1 VYLRTLLIVLV
12 LGVVVV
18 FALLNWSVFTAPTTL
33 SIGFTTFE
41 APLGL
46 ILLGA
51 IGALTLLF
59 LIYLVYL
66 QATALMESRQY
77 SRELKNQRELA
88 DRAEESR
95 FTELRSSLETELR
108 RITDQMDDSNAVIS
122 TRLDG
127 LAHELRSA
135 IEQSTNSLSLHRRNR
150 RSPRADRWQSQRE
163 SKARPITSN
172 DESDRDSRSAESDEL
187 FFPVFFALPSS
198 ILCIDMERPR

>member
-1 VYLRTLLIVLV
+1 MYLRTLLIVLV
-12 LGVVVV
+12 LGVVVI

-33 SIGFTTFE
+33 SIGFTTVE

-66 QATALMESRQY
+66 QASALMESRQY

-108 RITDQMDDSNAVIS
+108 RIADQMADSNTAMN

-127 LAHELRSA
+127 LAHDLRSA
-135 IEQSTNSLSLHRRNR
+135 IEQSTNSLS
-150 RSPRADRWQSQRE
+150 AYIGEIEDRLERTGGSL
-163 SKARPITSN
+163 KANPS
-172 DESDRDSRSAESDEL
+172 RDL
-187 FFPVFFALPSS
+187 
-198 ILCIDMERPR
+198 

>member
-18 FALLNWSVFTAPTTL
+18 FALLNWSVFTAPTIL
-33 SIGFTTFE
+33 SVGFTTFD

-95 FTELRSSLETELR
+95 FTELRSSLETELG
-108 RITDQMDDSNAVIS
+108 RIANQMADSNIAMN

-127 LAHELRSA
+127 LAHDLRSA
-135 IEQSTNSLSLHRRNR
+135 IEQSTNSLSAYIGEIEDRLERTGGSLKENPRR
-150 RSPRADRWQSQRE
+150 D
-163 SKARPITSN
+163 
-172 DESDRDSRSAESDEL
+172 L
-187 FFPVFFALPSS
+187 
-198 ILCIDMERPR
+198 

>member
-1 VYLRTLLIVLV
+1 VQEVPVYLRTLLIVLV

-108 RITDQMDDSNAVIS
+108 RIGDQMADSNAVIN

-135 IEQSTNSLSLHRRNR
+135 IEQSTNSLSAYIGEIEDRLERTGGSLKENPRR
-150 RSPRADRWQSQRE
+150 D
-163 SKARPITSN
+163 
-172 DESDRDSRSAESDEL
+172 L
-187 FFPVFFALPSS
+187 
-198 ILCIDMERPR
+198 

>member
-1 VYLRTLLIVLV
+1 MYLRTLLILLV
-12 LGVVVV
+12 LGVVVI

-33 SIGFTTFE
+33 SIGFTTVE

-66 QATALMESRQY
+66 QASALMESRQY

-95 FTELRSSLETELR
+95 FTELRSSLETDLR
-108 RITDQMDDSNAVIS
+108 RIADQMADSNTAMN

-127 LAHELRSA
+127 LAHDLRSA
-135 IEQSTNSLSLHRRNR
+135 IEQSTNSLS
-150 RSPRADRWQSQRE
+150 AYIGEIEDRLEQTGGSL
-163 SKARPITSN
+163 KANPS
-172 DESDRDSRSAESDEL
+172 RDL
-187 FFPVFFALPSS
+187 
-198 ILCIDMERPR
+198 

>member
-18 FALLNWSVFTAPTTL
+18 FALLNWSVFTAPTIL
-33 SIGFTTFE
+33 SVGFTTFD

-108 RITDQMDDSNAVIS
+108 RIGDQMADSNAVIN

-135 IEQSTNSLSLHRRNR
+135 IEQSTNSLSAYIGEIEDRLERTGGSLKQNPSRN
-150 RSPRADRWQSQRE
+150 P
-163 SKARPITSN
+163 
-172 DESDRDSRSAESDEL
+172 
-187 FFPVFFALPSS
+187 
-198 ILCIDMERPR
+198 

>member
-1 VYLRTLLIVLV
+1 MYLRTLLIVFV

-18 FALLNWSVFTAPTTL
+18 FALLNWSVFTAPTIL
-33 SIGFTTFE
+33 SVGFTTFD
-41 APLGL
+41 APLGI

-51 IGALTLLF
+51 IGVLTLLF
-59 LIYLVYL
+59 LVYLVYL

-77 SRELKNQRELA
+77 SRELKTQRELA

-108 RITDQMDDSNAVIS
+108 QIADQMADSNAVIN

-135 IEQSTNSLSLHRRNR
+135 IEQSTNSLSAYIGEIEDRLERTGGSLKENPRR
-150 RSPRADRWQSQRE
+150 D
-163 SKARPITSN
+163 
-172 DESDRDSRSAESDEL
+172 L
-187 FFPVFFALPSS
+187 
-198 ILCIDMERPR
+198 

>member
-1 VYLRTLLIVLV
+1 MYLRTLLIVLV
-12 LGVVVV
+12 LGVVVI

-33 SIGFTTFE
+33 SIGFTTVE

-66 QATALMESRQY
+66 QASALMESRQY

-95 FTELRSSLETELR
+95 FTELRSSLETEVR
-108 RITDQMDDSNAVIS
+108 RIADQMADSNTAMN

-127 LAHELRSA
+127 LAHDLRSA
-135 IEQSTNSLSLHRRNR
+135 IEQSTNSLS
-150 RSPRADRWQSQRE
+150 AYIGEIEDRLERTGGSL
-163 SKARPITSN
+163 KANPS
-172 DESDRDSRSAESDEL
+172 RDL
-187 FFPVFFALPSS
+187 
-198 ILCIDMERPR
+198 

>member
-1 VYLRTLLIVLV
+1 MYLRTLLISLV

-18 FALLNWSVFTAPTTL
+18 FALLNWSVFTAPTAL
-33 SIGFTTFE
+33 SIGFTTVE

-108 RITDQMDDSNAVIS
+108 LIADQMADSNTAMN

-127 LAHELRSA
+127 LAHDLRSA
-135 IEQSTNSLSLHRRNR
+135 IEQSTNSLSAYLGEIEDRLERTGGSLKENPRR
-150 RSPRADRWQSQRE
+150 D
-163 SKARPITSN
+163 
-172 DESDRDSRSAESDEL
+172 L
-187 FFPVFFALPSS
+187 
-198 ILCIDMERPR
+198 

>member
-18 FALLNWSVFTAPTTL
+18 FALLNWSVFTAPTAL
-33 SIGFTTFE
+33 SIGFTTVE

-51 IGALTLLF
+51 MGALTLLF

-108 RITDQMDDSNAVIS
+108 RIADQMADSNTAMN

-127 LAHELRSA
+127 LAHDLRSA
-135 IEQSTNSLSLHRRNR
+135 IEQSTNSLS
-150 RSPRADRWQSQRE
+150 AYIGEIEDRLERTGGRLKE
-163 SKARPITSN
+163 NPT
-172 DESDRDSRSAESDEL
+172 RDL
-187 FFPVFFALPSS
+187 
-198 ILCIDMERPR
+198 

>member
-1 VYLRTLLIVLV
+1 MYLRTLLIVLV
-12 LGVVVV
+12 LGVVVI

-33 SIGFTTFE
+33 SIGFTTVE

-66 QATALMESRQY
+66 QASALMESRQY

-108 RITDQMDDSNAVIS
+108 RIADQMADSNTAMN

-127 LAHELRSA
+127 LAHDLRSA
-135 IEQSTNSLSLHRRNR
+135 IEQSTNSLS
-150 RSPRADRWQSQRE
+150 AYIGEIEDRLERTGGSLKPNP
-163 SKARPITSN
+163 S
-172 DESDRDSRSAESDEL
+172 RDL
-187 FFPVFFALPSS
+187 
-198 ILCIDMERPR
+198 

>member
-18 FALLNWSVFTAPTTL
+18 FALLNWSVFTAPTAL
-33 SIGFTTFE
+33 SIGFTTVE

-95 FTELRSSLETELR
+95 FTELRSSLETELG
-108 RITDQMDDSNAVIS
+108 RIANQMADSNIAMN

-127 LAHELRSA
+127 LAHDLRSA
-135 IEQSTNSLSLHRRNR
+135 IEQSTNSLSAYIGEIEDRLERTGGSLKQNPSRN
-150 RSPRADRWQSQRE
+150 P
-163 SKARPITSN
+163 
-172 DESDRDSRSAESDEL
+172 
-187 FFPVFFALPSS
+187 
-198 ILCIDMERPR
+198 

>member
-12 LGVVVV
+12 LGVVIV

-108 RITDQMDDSNAVIS
+108 RIANQMADSNTAMN

-127 LAHELRSA
+127 LAHDLRSA
-135 IEQSTNSLSLHRRNR
+135 IEQSTNSLSAYIGEIEDRLERTGSSLKENPRR
-150 RSPRADRWQSQRE
+150 D
-163 SKARPITSN
+163 
-172 DESDRDSRSAESDEL
+172 L
-187 FFPVFFALPSS
+187 
-198 ILCIDMERPR
+198 

>member
-1 VYLRTLLIVLV
+1 MYLRTLLIVLV

-18 FALLNWSVFTAPTTL
+18 FALLNWSVFTAPTVL
-33 SIGFTTFE
+33 SIGFTTVE

-108 RITDQMDDSNAVIS
+108 RIADQMADSNTAMN

-127 LAHELRSA
+127 LAHDLRSA
-135 IEQSTNSLSLHRRNR
+135 IEQSTNSLSAYLGEIEDRLERTGGSLKENPRR
-150 RSPRADRWQSQRE
+150 D
-163 SKARPITSN
+163 
-172 DESDRDSRSAESDEL
+172 L
-187 FFPVFFALPSS
+187 
-198 ILCIDMERPR
+198 

>member
-18 FALLNWSVFTAPTTL
+18 FALLNWSVFTAPTIL
-33 SIGFTTFE
+33 SVGFTTFD

-95 FTELRSSLETELR
+95 FTELRSSLETELG
-108 RITDQMDDSNAVIS
+108 RIANQMADSNTAMN

-127 LAHELRSA
+127 LAHDLRSA
-135 IEQSTNSLSLHRRNR
+135 IEQSTNSLS
-150 RSPRADRWQSQRE
+150 AYIGEIEDRLERTGGRLKE
-163 SKARPITSN
+163 NPT
-172 DESDRDSRSAESDEL
+172 RDL
-187 FFPVFFALPSS
+187 
-198 ILCIDMERPR
+198 

>member
-1 VYLRTLLIVLV
+1 MYLRTLLIVLV

-18 FALLNWSVFTAPTTL
+18 FALLNWSVFTAPTIL
-33 SIGFTTFE
+33 SVGFTTFD

-108 RITDQMDDSNAVIS
+108 RIADQMADSNTAMN

-127 LAHELRSA
+127 LAHDLRSA
-135 IEQSTNSLSLHRRNR
+135 IEQSTNSLSAYLGEIE
-150 RSPRADRWQSQRE
+150 DRLERTGGSLKE
-163 SKARPITSN
+163 NPS
-172 DESDRDSRSAESDEL
+172 RDL
-187 FFPVFFALPSS
+187 
-198 ILCIDMERPR
+198 

>member
-1 VYLRTLLIVLV
+1 VQEVPVYLRTVLIVLV

-108 RITDQMDDSNAVIS
+108 RIGDQMADSNAVIN

-135 IEQSTNSLSLHRRNR
+135 IEQSTNSLSAYIGEIEDRLERTGGSLKENPRR
-150 RSPRADRWQSQRE
+150 D
-163 SKARPITSN
+163 
-172 DESDRDSRSAESDEL
+172 L
-187 FFPVFFALPSS
+187 
-198 ILCIDMERPR
+198 

>member
-1 VYLRTLLIVLV
+1 MYLRTLLIVLV

-108 RITDQMDDSNAVIS
+108 RIGDQMADSNAVIN

-135 IEQSTNSLSLHRRNR
+135 IEQSTNSLSAYIGEIEDRLERTGGSLKENPRR
-150 RSPRADRWQSQRE
+150 D
-163 SKARPITSN
+163 
-172 DESDRDSRSAESDEL
+172 L
-187 FFPVFFALPSS
+187 
-198 ILCIDMERPR
+198 

>member
-18 FALLNWSVFTAPTTL
+18 FALLNWSVFTAPTIL
-33 SIGFTTFE
+33 SVGFTTFD

-95 FTELRSSLETELR
+95 FTELRSSLETELG
-108 RITDQMDDSNAVIS
+108 RIANQMADSNTAMN

-127 LAHELRSA
+127 LAHDLRSA
-135 IEQSTNSLSLHRRNR
+135 IEQSTNSLSAYIGEIEDRLERTGGSLKQNPSRN
-150 RSPRADRWQSQRE
+150 P
-163 SKARPITSN
+163 
-172 DESDRDSRSAESDEL
+172 
-187 FFPVFFALPSS
+187 
-198 ILCIDMERPR
+198 

>member
-1 VYLRTLLIVLV
+1 MYLRTLLIVLV
-12 LGVVVV
+12 LGVVVI

-33 SIGFTTFE
+33 SIGFTTVE

-46 ILLGA
+46 ILLGV

-66 QATALMESRQY
+66 QASALMESRQY

-95 FTELRSSLETELR
+95 FTELRSSLETEVR
-108 RITDQMDDSNAVIS
+108 RIADQMADSNTAMN

-127 LAHELRSA
+127 LAHDLRSA
-135 IEQSTNSLSLHRRNR
+135 IEQSTNSLS
-150 RSPRADRWQSQRE
+150 AYIGEIEDRLERTGGSL
-163 SKARPITSN
+163 KANPS
-172 DESDRDSRSAESDEL
+172 RDL
-187 FFPVFFALPSS
+187 
-198 ILCIDMERPR
+198 

>member
-12 LGVVVV
+12 LGVVVI
-18 FALLNWSVFTAPTTL
+18 FALLNWTVFTAPTTL
-33 SIGFTTFE
+33 SIGFTTVE

-66 QATALMESRQY
+66 QASALMESRQY

-108 RITDQMDDSNAVIS
+108 LIADQMADSNTAMN

-127 LAHELRSA
+127 LAHDLRSA
-135 IEQSTNSLSLHRRNR
+135 IEQSTNSLS
-150 RSPRADRWQSQRE
+150 AYIGEIEDRLERTGGSL
-163 SKARPITSN
+163 KANPS
-172 DESDRDSRSAESDEL
+172 RDL
-187 FFPVFFALPSS
+187 
-198 ILCIDMERPR
+198 

>member
-1 VYLRTLLIVLV
+1 MYLRTLLIVLV

-95 FTELRSSLETELR
+95 FTELRSALETELR
-108 RITDQMDDSNAVIS
+108 RIGDQMADSNAVIN

-127 LAHELRSA
+127 LAQELRSA
-135 IEQSTNSLSLHRRNR
+135 IEQSTNSLSAYIGEIEDRLERTGGSLKENPRR
-150 RSPRADRWQSQRE
+150 D
-163 SKARPITSN
+163 
-172 DESDRDSRSAESDEL
+172 L
-187 FFPVFFALPSS
+187 
-198 ILCIDMERPR
+198 

>member
-1 VYLRTLLIVLV
+1 MYLRTLLIVLV

-95 FTELRSSLETELR
+95 FTELRSALETELR
-108 RITDQMDDSNAVIS
+108 QIADQMADSNAVIN

-135 IEQSTNSLSLHRRNR
+135 IEQSTNSLSAYIGEIEDRLERTGGSLKENPRR
-150 RSPRADRWQSQRE
+150 D
-163 SKARPITSN
+163 
-172 DESDRDSRSAESDEL
+172 L
-187 FFPVFFALPSS
+187 
-198 ILCIDMERPR
+198 

>member
-1 VYLRTLLIVLV
+1 MYLRTLLIVLV
-12 LGVVVV
+12 LGVVVI

-33 SIGFTTFE
+33 SIGFTTVE

-66 QATALMESRQY
+66 QASALMESRQY

-108 RITDQMDDSNAVIS
+108 RIANQMADSNTAMN

-127 LAHELRSA
+127 LAHDLRSA
-135 IEQSTNSLSLHRRNR
+135 IEQSTNSLS
-150 RSPRADRWQSQRE
+150 AYIGEIEDRLERTGGSL
-163 SKARPITSN
+163 KANPS
-172 DESDRDSRSAESDEL
+172 RDL
-187 FFPVFFALPSS
+187 
-198 ILCIDMERPR
+198 

>member
-1 VYLRTLLIVLV
+1 MYLRTLLIVLV

-18 FALLNWSVFTAPTTL
+18 FALLNWSVFTAPTIL
-33 SIGFTTFE
+33 SVGFTTFD

-108 RITDQMDDSNAVIS
+108 RIGDQMADSNAVIN

-135 IEQSTNSLSLHRRNR
+135 IEQSTNSLSAYIGEIEDRLERTGGSLKENPRR
-150 RSPRADRWQSQRE
+150 D
-163 SKARPITSN
+163 
-172 DESDRDSRSAESDEL
+172 L
-187 FFPVFFALPSS
+187 
-198 ILCIDMERPR
+198 

>member
-18 FALLNWSVFTAPTTL
+18 FALLNWSVFTAPTVL
-33 SIGFTTFE
+33 SIGFTTVE

-51 IGALTLLF
+51 IVALTLLF

-95 FTELRSSLETELR
+95 FTELRSSLQTELR
-108 RITDQMDDSNAVIS
+108 RIADLMADSNTAMN

-127 LAHELRSA
+127 LARDLRSA
-135 IEQSTNSLSLHRRNR
+135 IEQSTNSLSAYLGEIE
-150 RSPRADRWQSQRE
+150 DRLERTGGSLKE
-163 SKARPITSN
+163 NPS
-172 DESDRDSRSAESDEL
+172 RDL
-187 FFPVFFALPSS
+187 
-198 ILCIDMERPR
+198 

>member
-1 VYLRTLLIVLV
+1 MYLRTLLILVV
-12 LGVVVV
+12 LGIVIV

-33 SIGFTTFE
+33 SVGFGSFE

-51 IGALTLLF
+51 IGVLTLLF

-77 SRELKNQRELA
+77 SRELKTQRELA

-95 FTELRSSLETELR
+95 FTQLRSSLETELR
-108 RITDQMDDSNAVIS
+108 QVSQQVVDANAAMN

-127 LAHELRSA
+127 VAHDLRSA
-135 IEQSTNSLSLHRRNR
+135 IDQSTNSLSAYIGEIEDRLD
-150 RSPRADRWQSQRE
+150 RSSGRAKELQRE
-163 SKARPITSN
+163 T
-172 DESDRDSRSAESDEL
+172 
-187 FFPVFFALPSS
+187 
-198 ILCIDMERPR
+198 